1 MGRRKVPV
9 YSIVATDQR
18 NARDGRYIEDL
29 GRYYPLE
36 QPARVRIEEDRVR
49 YWLEQG
55 AQPSDT
61 VRSILSK
68 RGLLLATHLK
78 KKGASEPQ
86 IEEAV
91 TEHREQWEE
100 KGEEFKLTAE
110 ARRQK
115 ALEAERQRVKE
126 LEEEE
131 ARLRAEE
138 EQRKKEK
145 AEKEKAEAE
154 AAEAAEEDEAEAATD
169 EAETAATEEAEGAAD
184 TETAEAEEPDE
195 SAEAE
200 AATDVAEDTTDEEE
214 PDDADEAVADA
225 EEADEDTDEAD
236 DEEEK

>member
-9 YSIVATDQR
+9 FSIVATDQR

-36 QPARVRIEEDRVR
+36 QPAKVSLEEDRVR

-91 TEHREQWEE
+91 EEHREQ
-100 KGEEFKLTAE
+100 
-110 ARRQK
+110 
-115 ALEAERQRVKE
+115 
-126 LEEEE
+126 
-131 ARLRAEE
+131 RAG
-138 EQRKKEK
+138 K
-145 AEKEKAEAE
+145 
-154 AAEAAEEDEAEAATD
+154 
-169 EAETAATEEAEGAAD
+169 
-184 TETAEAEEPDE
+184 
-195 SAEAE
+195 
-200 AATDVAEDTTDEEE
+200 DEEIR
-214 PDDADEAVADA
+214 EAQERESRA
-225 EEADEDTDEAD
+225 
-236 DEEEK
+236 